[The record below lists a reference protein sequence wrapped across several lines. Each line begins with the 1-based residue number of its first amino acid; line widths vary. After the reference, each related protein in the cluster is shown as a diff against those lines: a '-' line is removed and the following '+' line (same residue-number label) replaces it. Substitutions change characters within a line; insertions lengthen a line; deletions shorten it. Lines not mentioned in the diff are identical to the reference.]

1 MSDSADRKVAIFTE
15 ALRVSPEQRTA
26 LFIPGLG
33 GDLELRSQVD
43 ALLRAHDEAGDFRN
57 QWPVL
62 VEL

>member
-26 LFIPGLG
+26 YLSRVCG

-43 ALLRAHDEAGDFRN
+43 ALLRAHDEDGDF
-57 QWPVL
+57 
-62 VEL
+62 